1 MSIIKVLKM
10 KLTKNIRISIYILV
24 PIILWMISGLFKND
38 NVEIINKDNDLFSVQ
53 TLLSYAL
60 EYQPLIKLK
69 ATTKSEARI
78 YVKAKTSGEVVR
90 IGALQ
95 GAFVEKDTILCSLGV
110 VELNRTEVKAPF
122 SGYIEQIVKP
132 GNFLERGQICATII
146 QLSPISFVAGVPEY
160 DINKVR
166 INQNVNVEL
175 VTGQKIKGK
184 LTFVSKSASPD
195 TRTFSVESQIE
206 NLDGAIKDGL
216 TANMTIE
223 IDKVKAHKISPSILL
238 LNDEGKLGI
247 RIIQEGNLAKF
258 VEIIILEDSEE
269 GLWVTGIPEKVEII
283 IQGQGFVEDDQ
294 EVITNRI

>member
-1 MSIIKVLKM
+1 M
-10 KLTKNIRISIYILV
+10 KLTKNIRISLYILL
-24 PIILWMISGLFKND
+24 PILLWMASGLFKN
-38 NVEIINKDNDLFSVQ
+38 NEGEVIEETNDLFSVQ
-53 TLLSYAL
+53 TILSNAVK
-60 EYQPLIKLK
+60 YQPLIKLK

-78 YVKAKTSGEVVR
+78 NVKAKTSGEVVK
-90 IGALQ
+90 IGATQ
-95 GAFVEKDTILCSLGV
+95 GNYVLKDTVLCSLGI

-132 GNFLERGQICATII
+132 GNFLERGQVCPTII
-146 QLSPISFVAGVPEY
+146 QLNPISFVAGVPEY

-166 INQNVNVEL
+166 INQKVNLEL
-175 VTGQKIKGK
+175 VTGQSINGK

-195 TRTFSVESQIE
+195 TRTFQVESQIE
-206 NLDGAIKDGL
+206 NLDGIIKDGL

-247 RIIQEGNLAKF
+247 RIVTENNIAKF
-258 VEIIILEDSEE
+258 IEIMILEDSEE
-269 GLWVTGIPEKVEII
+269 GLWITGISEKVEII
-283 IQGQGFVEDDQ
+283 IQGQGFVEDGQ

>member
-1 MSIIKVLKM
+1 M
-10 KLTKNIRISIYILV
+10 KLTKNIRISLYILL
-24 PIILWMISGLFKND
+24 PILLWMASGLFKN
-38 NVEIINKDNDLFSVQ
+38 NEGEAIEETNDLFSVQ
-53 TLLSYAL
+53 TVVSNAVK
-60 EYQPLIKLK
+60 YQPLIKLK

-78 YVKAKTSGEVVR
+78 NVKAKTSGEVVK
-90 IGALQ
+90 IGATQ
-95 GAFVEKDTILCSLGV
+95 GKYVTKDTVLCSLGV

-132 GNFLERGQICATII
+132 GNFLERGQVCATII
-146 QLSPISFVAGVPEY
+146 QLNPISFVAGVPEY

-166 INQNVNVEL
+166 INQKVNLEL
-175 VTGQKIKGK
+175 VTGQYINGE

-195 TRTFSVESQIE
+195 TRTFQVESQIE
-206 NLDGAIKDGL
+206 NLDGLIKDGL

-247 RIIQEGNLAKF
+247 RIVTKGNIAKF

-269 GLWVTGIPEKVEII
+269 GLWITGISEKLEII
-283 IQGQGFVEDDQ
+283 IQGQGFVEDGQ

>member
-1 MSIIKVLKM
+1 M
-10 KLTKNIRISIYILV
+10 KLTKNIRISLYILL
-24 PIILWMISGLFKND
+24 PILLWMASGLFKN
-38 NVEIINKDNDLFSVQ
+38 NEGEAIEETNDLFSVQ
-53 TLLSYAL
+53 TVISNAVK
-60 EYQPLIKLK
+60 YQPLIKLK
-69 ATTKSEARI
+69 ATTKSETRI
-78 YVKAKTSGEVVR
+78 NVKAKTSGEVVK
-90 IGALQ
+90 IGATQ
-95 GAFVEKDTILCSLGV
+95 GKYVTKDTVLCSLGV

-132 GNFLERGQICATII
+132 GNFLERGQVCATII
-146 QLSPISFVAGVPEY
+146 QLNPISFVAGVPEY

-166 INQNVNVEL
+166 INQKVNLEL
-175 VTGQKIKGK
+175 VTGQYINGE

-195 TRTFSVESQIE
+195 TRTFQVESQIE
-206 NLDGAIKDGL
+206 NLDGLIKDGL

-247 RIIQEGNLAKF
+247 RIVTKGNIAKF

-269 GLWVTGIPEKVEII
+269 GLWITGISEKLEII
-283 IQGQGFVEDDQ
+283 IQGQGFVEDGQ